1 MSALERKT
9 IVTMPSPHFIADNLA
24 LDFINS
30 EIGIGAKHTELLN
43 DDAQVIEWLRCAG
56 VASEIAK
63 LPLPGHRGTLLK
75 AALALRGVARELILS
90 RHAGRVGD
98 ASALNRVLARG
109 NTYHEL
115 IWKKAQT
122 PERVQHRRVTT
133 PEDLLVPIAEAIAAL
148 LTDGDFALIRKCEN
162 PGCTLWFY
170 DHTKSHRRR
179 WCSMAVCGNRMK
191 VALFRARQK
200 TT

>member
-9 IVTMPSPHFIADNLA
+9 IVTIPSPHFIADNLA

-43 DDAQVIEWLRCAG
+43 DDAQVIEWLRRAG

-63 LPLPGHRGTLLK
+63 PPPGRRGALLK
-75 AALALRGVARELILS
+75 AALALRKIARELILS
-90 RHAGRVGD
+90 RHAQRAAD
-98 ASALNRVLARG
+98 PSALNRILARG

-115 IWKKAQT
+115 VWKKAQT
-122 PERVQHRRVTT
+122 PEYIQHRRVTT
-133 PEDLLVPIAEAIAAL
+133 PEDLLVPVAEAIAAL
-148 LTDGDFALIRKCEN
+148 LTDGDFTLIRKCEN
-162 PGCTLWFY
+162 PDCTLWFY
-170 DHTKSHRRR
+170 DHTKSHHRR

-191 VALFRARQK
+191 VALFRSRQK
-200 TT
+200 AM